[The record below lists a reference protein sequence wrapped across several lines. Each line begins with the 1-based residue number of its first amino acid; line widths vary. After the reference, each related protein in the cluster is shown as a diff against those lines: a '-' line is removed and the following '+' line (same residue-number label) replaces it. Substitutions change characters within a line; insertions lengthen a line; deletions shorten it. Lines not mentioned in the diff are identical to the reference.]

1 VRVSGQVI
9 KQGARRRP
17 ILNRLNLTTVLA
29 LCVAFVASLQ
39 IRASWPFG
47 PHVLNFL
54 MAVGAGSSAS
64 AIAFVIVALRSP
76 GSLPIDPVQ
85 VDPVT
90 GLMTPDSFMEML
102 DQKLRRPVRGAVSV
116 VLVNLDHFRA
126 INDVHG
132 RNGGDS
138 VLHMVARRIEET
150 AGPRASIARLSGDE
164 FALMIDHEPDGSEP
178 RRLAR
183 LISDAVAAPLTL
195 GRHTIQL
202 RVAIGMA
209 TCVRCG
215 LDAHRL
221 VQTASIAL
229 SHAKLDRRN
238 PVRVFRPMME
248 ADLQKKSK
256 LVAELRLAIEAGEIV
271 PYYQPVVE
279 LATGALLGFECLARW
294 LHPERG
300 VIEPDVFVPL
310 AEEHDLIDAITFG
323 ILHQAC
329 ADMADWR
336 PQLTLALNIAPQQ
349 LHDPKLASKLRSL
362 MVGAGTDPKRLV
374 IEITESSLIADI
386 DAARTTIAAFKRA
399 GFVVALDDFGT
410 GYASLRHLREL
421 RFDRIKIDR
430 SFVRD
435 IAASDNAQ
443 IIRAILSIGR
453 GLGLPV
459 IAEGI
464 ETTDQLHALL
474 QFGCTCGQGY
484 LYGAPMSAH
493 DALDIIAKP
502 ERDFLFNALG
512 MRLAA

>member
-1 VRVSGQVI
+1 MAI
-9 KQGARRRP
+9 GA
-17 ILNRLNLTTVLA
+17 T
-29 LCVAFVASLQ
+29 
-39 IRASWPFG
+39 
-47 PHVLNFL
+47 
-54 MAVGAGSSAS
+54 SSAS
-64 AIAFVIVALRSP
+64 AIAFVIATLRSQNGP
-76 GSLPIDPVQ
+76 VPEPVQ

-90 GLMTPDSFMEML
+90 GLMTPDRFMPML

-116 VLVNLDHFRA
+116 MLVNLDRFRA

-132 RNGGDS
+132 RNGGDT
-138 VLHMVARRIEET
+138 VLHIVAQRIEET
-150 AGPRASIARLSGDE
+150 AGPRATITRLSGDE
-164 FALMIDHEPDGSEP
+164 FAVMIEHEPDGSEP

-183 LISDAVAAPLTL
+183 LISDAVASPLTL
-195 GRHTIQL
+195 GRHVIQL

-215 LDAHRL
+215 LDAQRL

-229 SHAKLDRRN
+229 GEAKQDRRN
-238 PVRVFRPMME
+238 PVRAFRPTME

-279 LATGALLGFECLARW
+279 LASGALLGFECLARW
-294 LHPERG
+294 LHAERG
-300 VIEPDVFVPL
+300 LIEPDAFIPL

-323 ILHQAC
+323 ILRQAC
-329 ADMADWR
+329 TDMADWR
-336 PQLTLALNIAPQQ
+336 PDLSLALNIAPQQ
-349 LHDPKLASKLRSL
+349 LRDPKLAGKLCAV
-362 MVGAGTDPKRLV
+362 MVAAQIEPKRLV
-374 IEITESSLIADI
+374 IEITENSLIADM
-386 DAARTTIAAFKRA
+386 DGARATIAAFKRA
-399 GFVVALDDFGT
+399 GFIVALDDFGT

-435 IAASDNAQ
+435 IATSDSAQ

-464 ETTDQLHALL
+464 ETTDQLRALL
-474 QFGCTCGQGY
+474 QFGCACGQGY
-484 LYGAPMSAH
+484 LYGQPMSAH
-493 DALDIIAKP
+493 EALGLIAKP
-502 ERDFLFNALG
+502 ERHLLLDALG
-512 MRLAA
+512 MRQAA

>member
-1 VRVSGQVI
+1 MSGQVI
-9 KQGARRRP
+9 KQRARWHP
-17 ILNRLNLTTVLA
+17 VLNRLNLITALA
-29 LCVAFVASLQ
+29 LCVAFVAWLQ
-39 IRASWPFG
+39 IRTYGPFG
-47 PHVLNFL
+47 SHVLNFL
-54 MAVGAGSSAS
+54 IAIGATSSVS
-64 AIAFVIVALRSP
+64 AIAFVIVSLRDHGAPASV
-76 GSLPIDPVQ
+76 PVR
-85 VDPVT
+85 VDAVT
-90 GLMTPDSFMEML
+90 GLMTPDSFMPML
-102 DQKLRRPVRGAVSV
+102 DQKLREPARGAVSV
-116 VLVNLDHFRA
+116 MLVNLDSFRA

-132 RNGGDS
+132 RNGGDT
-138 VLHMVARRIEET
+138 VLHLVAQRIAET
-150 AGPRASIARLSGDE
+150 AGPRAFITRLSGDE
-164 FALMIDHEPDGSEP
+164 FALVIEHEPDGSEP

-183 LISDAVAAPLTL
+183 LISDVVAAPLTV

-202 RVAIGMA
+202 RAAIGMA

-229 SHAKLDRRN
+229 GEAKLDRRN
-238 PVRVFRPMME
+238 PVRAFRPTME

-256 LVAELRLAIEAGEIV
+256 LVAELRLAIEAGQII

-300 VIEPDVFVPL
+300 LIEPDVFIPL

-336 PQLTLALNIAPQQ
+336 PLLTLALNIAPQQ
-349 LHDPKLASKLRSL
+349 LRDPKLAGKLRSA
-362 MVGAGTDPKRLV
+362 MVGSGVDPKRLV
-374 IEITESSLIADI
+374 IEITESSLIADM

-421 RFDRIKIDR
+421 RFERIKIDR

-435 IAASDNAQ
+435 IATSDSAQ

-474 QFGCTCGQGY
+474 QFGCTGGQGY
-484 LYGAPMSAH
+484 LYGQPMSAH
-493 DALDIIAKP
+493 DALGIIAKP
-502 ERDFLFNALG
+502 ERDLLLNALG
-512 MRLAA
+512 MRQAA